1 MNGKQ
6 RILKALSIE
15 EPDRV
20 PLFIHGINEDP
31 IMGVGKH
38 LMEGLPIGKQVHQMT
53 DSEKGVLIETLLRL
67 LEEFEI
73 DGYTCLP
80 IGPGTEFSPDAD
92 LVDDWGVGFTRSPHG
107 IPVPSRHPVQTVSAL
122 DRYEPP
128 APSREHLVMVDLMK
142 DRFGSSK
149 AVFWMMRG
157 VFVRSWRLIGMQNF
171 MMMMYDNPD
180 FIHRVAEMVT
190 QFSLGQLDMLIEAG
204 LDVLIV
210 EDDIADK
217 NNTLISPDQFK
228 TFINPY
234 NRKLVDR
241 AHAAGLKVVRH
252 SDGNLWSILDLLL
265 DSGYDGLNPL
275 EPPAG
280 MDIGLI
286 KEKYGDRLCFFG
298 GVNCETLIEGTP
310 ARARDEVRYAIEH
323 AAAGGGLGE
332 EHEDIRTVALPVSE
346 ALQQMEA
353 GEINDAK
360 TIIGLQ
366 WLKINR
372 PA

>member
-6 RILKALSIE
+6 RILKALSVE
-15 EPDRV
+15 EADRV
-20 PLFIHGINEDP
+20 PLFIHGINEGP

-38 LMEGLPIGKQVHQMT
+38 LMEGLPVGKQIHQMN
-53 DSEKGVLIETLLRL
+53 DDEKGVLIETLLRV

-80 IGPGTEFSPDAD
+80 IGPGTEFSNELD

-107 IPVPSRHPVQTVSAL
+107 IPVPSRHPIQTAKDL
-122 DRYEPP
+122 EGFQPP
-128 APSREHLVMVDLMK
+128 APSREHLLIVDLMK
-142 DRFGSSK
+142 DRFKDEK
-149 AVFWMMRG
+149 AIFWMMRG
-157 VFVRSWRLIGMQNF
+157 AFVRSWRLIGMTNY

-180 FIHRVAEMVT
+180 FVHRVAEMVT
-190 QFSLGQLDMLIEAG
+190 QFSLGQLEMLINAG

-252 SDGNLWSILDLLL
+252 SDGNLWPILDMLL

-275 EPPAG
+275 EPQAG
-280 MDIGLI
+280 MHLKKVKD
-286 KEKYGDRLCFFG
+286 YCGDRLCLLG
-298 GVNCETLIEGTP
+298 NIDCQELLPNGTP
-310 ARARDEVRYAIEH
+310 AQVRQAVRTAIDD
-323 AAAGGGLGE
+323 AAKGGGLIICSSNTLHPGVNPENCIAMFE
-332 EHEDIRTVALPVSE
+332 ETREYGVYS
-346 ALQQMEA
+346 
-353 GEINDAK
+353 
-360 TIIGLQ
+360 
-366 WLKINR
+366 
-372 PA
+372 

>member
-6 RILKALSIE
+6 RIIKALSIE

-20 PLFIHGINEDP
+20 PLFIHGINEGP

-38 LMEGLPIGKQVHQMT
+38 LMEGLPLGKQVHQMS

-80 IGPGTEFSPDAD
+80 FGPGTEFSNDED

-107 IPVPSRHPVQTVSAL
+107 IPVPSRHPIHTEADL
-122 DRYEPP
+122 DQYEPP
-128 APSREHLVMVDLMK
+128 APAREHLLLVDVMK
-142 DRFGSSK
+142 DRFKDDK
-149 AVFWMMRG
+149 AIFWMMRG
-157 VFVRSWRLIGMQNF
+157 AFVRSWRLIGMQNF
-171 MMMMYDNPD
+171 MMMMFDNPD

-217 NNTLISPDQFK
+217 NNTLISPEQFK

-275 EPPAG
+275 EPQAD
-280 MDIGLI
+280 MHLKRVKD
-286 KEKYGDRLCFFG
+286 YCGDRLCLLG
-298 GVNCETLIEGTP
+298 NIDCQELLPDGTP
-310 ARARDEVRYAIEH
+310 EQVRQAVRQAIDD
-323 AAAGGGLGE
+323 AAQGGGLIICSSNTLHPGVDPENCIAMFE
-332 EHEDIRTVALPVSE
+332 ETRSYGVYA
-346 ALQQMEA
+346 
-353 GEINDAK
+353 
-360 TIIGLQ
+360 
-366 WLKINR
+366 
-372 PA
+372 